1 MSENSVEYKK
11 RHKILPILIIIV
23 GVVLTT
29 VFLLNVINYYRA
41 EEAARGIEE
50 YKAANISPTSPSPT
64 PSPTLTFEE
73 AAPVEESRQAKA
85 IRGIAAQSDSWALKE
100 DSSSHLLITATACW
114 DARGLEAGGQT
125 EIHKALLDTVGL
137 EAGVAFLEEIAE
149 GQSYL
154 EEGGYA
160 ILGGIE
166 GDGDILCIAVGTDRT
181 KETEWHQ

>member
-11 RHKILPILIIIV
+11 RHKIPPILIVIV

-29 VFLLNVINYYRA
+29 IFLLNVINYYRG
-41 EEAARGIEE
+41 EEAVRGVED

-85 IRGIAAQSDSWALKE
+85 IRSIATQSDSWALEE

-114 DARGLEAGGQT
+114 DSRGLEAGGQD

-137 EAGVAFLEEIAE
+137 EAGVAFLEEIAK

-166 GDGDILCIAVGTDRT
+166 GDGDIFCIAVGTDRT
-181 KETEWHQ
+181 KETEWTS

>member
-11 RHKILPILIIIV
+11 RHKIPPILIVIV
-23 GVVLTT
+23 GTVLTAI
-29 VFLLNVINYYRA
+29 FLLNVINYYRA
-41 EEAARGIEE
+41 EEAARDIEE
-50 YKAANISPTSPSPT
+50 YKAANISPTSPSPV

-73 AAPVEESRQAKA
+73 AAPVEDSRQAKA
-85 IRGIAAQSDSWALKE
+85 IRGIAAQSDSWALEE
-100 DSSSHLLITATACW
+100 DSNSRLLITATACW
-114 DARGLEAGGQT
+114 DAQGLEAGGQA

-137 EAGVAFLEEIAE
+137 ETGVTFLEDVSE

-181 KETEWHQ
+181 KETEWVE